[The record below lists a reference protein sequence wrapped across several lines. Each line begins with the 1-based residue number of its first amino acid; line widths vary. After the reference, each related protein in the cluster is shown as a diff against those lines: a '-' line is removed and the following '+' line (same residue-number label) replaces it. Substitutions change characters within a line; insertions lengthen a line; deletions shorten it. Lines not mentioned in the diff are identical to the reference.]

1 MKDKNLRA
9 GTVAFATIAAL
20 THGINPAAA
29 QAYPSKPIRMVV
41 PFPAGGGIDT
51 VARVIA
57 PKLAES
63 LGQPVIID
71 NRVGASGT
79 VGTEAVAKAAPDGYT
94 LLATFASHA
103 QNASLYPKLGY
114 DTVKDFAPI
123 TLIATVP
130 NILVINPSLPVKT
143 VKELVALAKKH
154 PGEILYASIGNGTPA
169 HLSAELFNSMAG
181 IRMTHVPYKGAAAS
195 IVALISGE
203 TQLTFTTVLV
213 AMPHI
218 KSGRLR
224 ALGVAS
230 LKRST
235 VLPDVP
241 TIDEAGVRGY
251 ESNAWYGLLAPART
265 PQSILDQLHRET
277 VKTLQNNDVRDNL
290 KGQGAEPVG
299 NAPREFAVII
309 ADEIEKW
316 RRVVLA
322 TGARAD

>member
-195 IVALISGE
+195 IVC
-203 TQLTFTTVLV
+203 
-213 AMPHI
+213 
-218 KSGRLR
+218 
-224 ALGVAS
+224 
-230 LKRST
+230 
-235 VLPDVP
+235 
-241 TIDEAGVRGY
+241 
-251 ESNAWYGLLAPART
+251 LLYTSPS
-265 PQSILDQLHRET
+265 P
-277 VKTLQNNDVRDNL
+277 RD
-290 KGQGAEPVG
+290 
-299 NAPREFAVII
+299 
-309 ADEIEKW
+309 
-316 RRVVLA
+316 
-322 TGARAD
+322 

>member
-1 MKDKNLRA
+1 LALMQA
-9 GTVAFATIAAL
+9 IGTAD
-20 THGINPAAA
+20 A
-29 QAYPSKPIRMVV
+29 QTYPSKPIRMVV

-51 VARVIA
+51 VARILA
-57 PKLAES
+57 PKLSEG
-63 LGQPVIID
+63 LGQPVVVD

-79 VGTEAVAKAAPDGYT
+79 VGTEAVAKSAPDGHT

-103 QNASLYPKLGY
+103 QNASLYSKLGY

-130 NILVINPSLPVKT
+130 NILVVNPSLPVKT
-143 VKELVALAKKH
+143 VKDLIALAKKH

-181 IRMTHVPYKGAAAS
+181 IKMTHVPYKGAAPS
-195 IVALISGE
+195 IIALISGE

-213 AMPHI
+213 AMPHV

-230 LKRST
+230 LKRAA
-235 VLPDVP
+235 VMPDVP

-251 ESNAWYGLLAPART
+251 ESNAWYGLLAPAKT
-265 PQSILDQLHRET
+265 PPAIVEQLHRET
-277 VKTLQNNDVRDNL
+277 IRVLQLPDVRDNL
-290 KGQGAEPVG
+290 KGQGADPVG
-299 NAPREFAVII
+299 DTPREFAAII
-309 ADEIEKW
+309 TEEIEKW
-316 RRVVLA
+316 RKVVQA
-322 TGARAD
+322 TGTKAD

>member
-20 THGINPAAA
+20 THGITPAAA

-57 PKLAES
+57 PKLADS

-265 PQSILDQLHRET
+265 PQPILDQLHRET
-277 VKTLQNNDVRDNL
+277 VKTLQNNDVRDSL